1 MPRLF
6 KICSVVVHTI
16 VVAWIVV
23 AELLAVGPLP
33 IPHAPLTFVGS
44 MPIQVIEPPA
54 PPPPRAANTP
64 SPADVPANAAPLEA
78 PSTITPETGREQQAP
93 RIGVGLIDGGIA
105 NSIDIG
111 TVVLP
116 PPPPPSPPV
125 PQRPV
130 RIGGGMQAPRKL
142 VHVDPIYPSVAQ
154 TARVE
159 GVVILEATI
168 DTHGRVVDLRTL
180 RSQPLLDQAAV
191 DAVRQWIYT
200 PTLLNGVPVPIVMTV
215 TVRFTLQG
223 R

>member
-44 MPIQVIEPPA
+44 MPIKVIDIPA
-54 PPPPRAANTP
+54 PPVTRPSNAPPP
-64 SPADVPANAAPLEA
+64 NAASANVAPIEA
-78 PSTITPETGREQQAP
+78 PSAIGKEPEADP
-93 RIGVGLIDGGIA
+93 RPRLSGVIEGGIT
-105 NSIDIG
+105 DGPPIG
-111 TVVLP
+111 GVIALP
-116 PPPPPSPPV
+116 PPPPPPPV
-125 PQRPV
+125 PQGPV
-130 RIGGGMQAPRKL
+130 RIFGGMQAPRKL
-142 VHVDPIYPSVAQ
+142 VHVDPVYPSVAQ

-168 DTHGRVVDLRTL
+168 DARGRVVDVQVL
-180 RSQPLLDQAAV
+180 RSVRLLDEAAV
-191 DAVRQWIYT
+191 AAVRQWIYT

-215 TVRFTLQG
+215 TVKFTLQD